1 MTDVLQQIANA
12 LALGGTYA
20 LLALGLAIVYSIV
33 RLINFA
39 HGELMTIGGYALFF
53 SVQAGLPFAL
63 CAGVA
68 VAASAGSAVTMER
81 VAFRPLRNAS
91 VSTLLLTSFV
101 IALMLQIVFQNA
113 ISPRVRG
120 VPVPSW
126 MDGTVEI
133 AGVSMGAVQVLSIGV
148 TVVALVVLTVFLRR
162 STLGLGMRAAAE
174 DFEVTR
180 LMGIKANRV
189 IAGAFAISGVLAGIA
204 ALLWV
209 AQRGSVDPFMGL
221 LPVIKAF
228 IAATIGGLGSL
239 QGAVLGGLVLGAVEV
254 TLQATLPEAVAPYRD
269 ALALAIVMLI
279 PLVRPG
285 GLMGQPTTLRD

>member
-1 MTDVLQQIANA
+1 MTDVLQQVANA

-53 SVQAGLPFAL
+53 SVQGGLPFAL
-63 CAGVA
+63 CAGIA
-68 VAASAGSAVTMER
+68 VAASAGSALTMER

-113 ISPRVRG
+113 ISARVRG

-126 MDGTVEI
+126 MDGTVEL

-148 TVVALVVLTVFLRR
+148 TVVALAALTVFLKR

-239 QGAVLGGLVLGAVEV
+239 PGAVLGGLVLGAVEV
-254 TLQATLPEAVAPYRD
+254 TLQATLPDALAPYRD
-269 ALALAIVMLI
+269 ALALSIVMLI